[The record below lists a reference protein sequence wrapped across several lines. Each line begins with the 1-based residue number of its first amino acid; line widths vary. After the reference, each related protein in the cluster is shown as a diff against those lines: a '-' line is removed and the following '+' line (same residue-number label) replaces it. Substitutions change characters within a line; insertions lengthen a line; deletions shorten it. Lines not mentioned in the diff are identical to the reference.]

1 MDKFTAKHRVT
12 QLIAD
17 NFINI
22 ESTNDYTPMH
32 YNLKN
37 TVDNVEE
44 LLLDLIDR
52 IYKETTND
60 NQ

>member
-17 NFINI
+17 NFIHI
-22 ESTNDYTPMH
+22 ESTNDYIPTF
-32 YNLKN
+32 NTLKN

-52 IYKETTND
+52 IYKETTDD
-60 NQ
+60 N

>member
-1 MDKFTAKHRVT
+1 MNRMTAKQRVT

-17 NFINI
+17 NFIHI

-52 IYKETTND
+52 IYKDTTDD

>member
-1 MDKFTAKHRVT
+1 MNRMTAKQSVT

-17 NFINI
+17 NFIHI

-52 IYKETTND
+52 IYKDTTDD
-60 NQ
+60 NP

>member
-17 NFINI
+17 NFIHV
-22 ESTNDYTPMH
+22 ESTNDYIPTFN
-32 YNLKN
+32 NLKN

-44 LLLDLIDR
+44 LLLGLIDK
-52 IYKETTND
+52 IYKENED
-60 NQ
+60 G